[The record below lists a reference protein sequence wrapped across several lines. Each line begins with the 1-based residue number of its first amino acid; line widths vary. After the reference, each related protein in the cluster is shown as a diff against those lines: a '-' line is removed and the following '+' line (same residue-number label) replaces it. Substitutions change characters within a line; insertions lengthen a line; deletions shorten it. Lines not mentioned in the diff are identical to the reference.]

1 MNRFDTLNSLNK
13 IASLL
18 EDNGNVKEAEILT
31 DVMIKISQ
39 FQGSPTLH
47 EDAAIIMNQAL
58 QTAYQ
63 KHIQDN
69 AQYAKQPSGTRPTQS
84 AAWDHIRAQKTKLD
98 KIDPTAYPKL
108 QQNFAQWAEKASQDK
123 FNMPNRDKTAPG
135 VTNTT
140 NQTQNAEIAEL
151 VDKAVE
157 VHNQTKN
164 GWAWLKD
171 QLHKHPTLSMNNKA
185 MIEAKNLFY
194 YKTQSGSTN
203 PTPGKPVS

>member
-39 FQGSPTLH
+39 FRGSPTLH
-47 EDAAIIMNQAL
+47 EDAAIIMEQAL
-58 QTAYQ
+58 NNAYL
-63 KHIQDN
+63 KHQQDN
-69 AQYAKQPSGTRPTQS
+69 VQYANQPAGARPTQS
-84 AAWDHIRAQKTKLD
+84 AAWDHIRAQQTKLD

-108 QQNFAQWAEKASQDK
+108 QQYFAQWAEKASK
-123 FNMPNRDKTAPG
+123 EKLNMPNRDKTAPE

-140 NQTQNAEIAEL
+140 NQTQNAKIAEL
-151 VDKAVE
+151 VNQAVE

-194 YKTQSGSTN
+194 YKTQPGSTN
-203 PTPGKPVS
+203 PTSGKPVG

>member
-31 DVMIKISQ
+31 DVMIKLSQ
-39 FQGSPTLH
+39 FKGSPTLH
-47 EDAAIIMNQAL
+47 GDAAIIMEQAL
-58 QTAYQ
+58 NTAYL
-63 KHIQDN
+63 KHQQDN
-69 AQYAKQPSGTRPTQS
+69 VQYANQPAGVRPTKS
-84 AAWDHIRAQKTKLD
+84 AAGDHIRAQKTKLD
-98 KIDPTAYPKL
+98 SIDPTAYPKL
-108 QQNFAQWAEKASQDK
+108 QQYFAQWAEKASK
-123 FNMPNRDKTAPG
+123 EKLNMQNRNLTAPG
-135 VTNTT
+135 ITNTT
-140 NQTQNAEIAEL
+140 NQTQNTEIAKL
-151 VDKAVE
+151 VHQAVE

-194 YKTQSGSTN
+194 YKTQPGSTN